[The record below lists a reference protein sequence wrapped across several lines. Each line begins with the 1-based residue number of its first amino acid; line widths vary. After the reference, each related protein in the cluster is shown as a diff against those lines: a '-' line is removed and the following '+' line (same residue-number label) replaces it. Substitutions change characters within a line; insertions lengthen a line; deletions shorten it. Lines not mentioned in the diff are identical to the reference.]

1 MSPMAP
7 LTLSQ
12 HPPRLGKPRPGPQPP
27 PHARKVHVTLGP
39 VGGVRKGCRWKAGL
53 EHVGA
58 EGAKGQGRAEG
69 TTHGREVG
77 GREVGGGD
85 QAGG

>member
-1 MSPMAP
+1 MSPWA
-7 LTLSQ
+7 L
-12 HPPRLGKPRPGPQPP
+12 REEEGRGADGRP
-27 PHARKVHVTLGP
+27 A
-39 VGGVRKGCRWKAGL
+39 WS
-53 EHVGA
+53 HVGA